1 MDSITNHP
9 EERKNELTQAIPQK
23 KNQKKNQLY
32 LVDKGVL
39 CL

>member
-9 EERKNELTQAIPQK
+9 EERKNELTQVIPQK
-23 KNQKKNQLY
+23 KKKKTQLY

-39 CL
+39 RL